1 MFGLSFTELV
11 FIFFVALLIF
21 GPRKLPE
28 IGRTL
33 GKMMNQFRQASNE
46 FKRAWEAEVD
56 LESTRQA
63 LQAVKDPIGAIVP
76 AVTASL
82 TAPLEPAPP
91 TSVSLAKA
99 EPPASI
105 EPPASTIEE
114 LIPPAPEISASPV
127 AVSRGRSAVSVA
139 SLPPPPNKPKVS
151 SMIEGFE
158 G

>member
-63 LQAVKDPIGAIVP
+63 LQVVKDPIGSIVP

-82 TAPLEPAPP
+82 TAPLEPKPA
-91 TSVSLAKA
+91 VSLAKT
-99 EPPASI
+99 ESPVPIDPP
-105 EPPASTIEE
+105 PPTVEE
-114 LIPPAPEISASPV
+114 FIPPAPEISASSV
-127 AVSRGRSAVSVA
+127 AVSRGRSAASVA
-139 SLPPPPNKPKVS
+139 SLPPPVAKPQTSPV
-151 SMIEGFE
+151 IEGFE

>member
-82 TAPLEPAPP
+82 TAPLDPAP
-91 TSVSLAKA
+91 TAVSLAKA
-99 EPPASI
+99 EPPASL
-105 EPPASTIEE
+105 ETPASTIEE
-114 LIPPAPEISASPV
+114 FIPPAPEISASPV

-139 SLPPPPNKPKVS
+139 SLPPPPSKPKVS

>member
-63 LQAVKDPIGAIVP
+63 LQVVKDPIGSIVP

-82 TAPLEPAPP
+82 TAPLGSKPA
-91 TSVSLAKA
+91 VSLAKA
-99 EPPASI
+99 ESSGPTDPP
-105 EPPASTIEE
+105 PPTIEE
-114 LIPPAPEISASPV
+114 FIPPAPEISASPV
-127 AVSRGRSAVSVA
+127 AVSRGRSAASVA
-139 SLPPPPNKPKVS
+139 SRPTPSPQPTISPV
-151 SMIEGFE
+151 IEGFE